1 MTLLRITWPEKM
13 GLQRVETVEVRRETG
28 NLARF
33 VEEMAEKIEVIDST
47 GNVKRVLKD
56 RHGPTG

>member
-13 GLQRVETVEVRRETG
+13 GLQRVETVEVRKEKG

-33 VEEMAEKIEVIDST
+33 VEEMAEKIEVIDAN
-47 GNVKRVLKD
+47 GDVQRVLKD